1 MVKLR
6 LRRKGRIRKPFYDIV
21 AIDSRA
27 RRDGEYI
34 ERVGTYDPMTQPSTV
49 NILHDRAMYW
59 LGVGAQM
66 TTTVQHIM
74 SFDGVL
80 LRRNLLGKG
89 KSAEEVETAVAAHKE
104 NALKRYNR
112 NKYKRK
118 QRKIDAAEA
127 ARKAAEAPAE
137 APATDAPAAE

>member
-6 LRRKGRIRKPFYDIV
+6 LSRKGRIRAPFYDIV

-27 RRDGEYI
+27 RREGAFI
-34 ERVGTYDPMTQPSTV
+34 ERVGTYDPMTSPSTV
-49 NILHDRAMYW
+49 NIQHDRALYW
-59 LGVGAQM
+59 LNVGAQPSD
-66 TTTVQHIM
+66 TVRQIL

-80 LRRNLLGKG
+80 LRKSLTKKG
-89 KSAEEVETAVAAHKE
+89 LPPEQIEAQVSAHKE
-104 NALKRYNR
+104 NALKRHAR

-127 ARKAAEAPAE
+127 AAKAAEGGE
-137 APATDAPAAE
+137 AQA